1 MIKNYSLV
9 FLAFLCF
16 SLSGFG
22 QVKIAEL
29 TFETPGDYTTSVTEF
44 SDGSLDY
51 FTRTDGTNISSSI
64 SFTNVQGSYYFAAH
78 DIDGEV
84 SSPIQS
90 LFFTGIN
97 ISGYTTLEVRIHI
110 AEDDDGNNQDW
121 DAADYFHLNGKIDTG
136 GSQNLIWVESS
147 GGTNTTPAID
157 TDYNGTGDST
167 QITDAFAQF
176 TKSIAGTGT
185 NLDLELIF
193 NLDSGDE
200 DIAIDNIEIWGV
212 SAGPTTYSITY
223 NGNSNTGG
231 TTPTDSNAYDSGD
244 TVTVLGNTGSLV
256 NTCNAF
262 NGWNTASDGSGT
274 SYVATDTFN
283 ITANTILYAQWLPT
297 GNTVT
302 FNSNGGTGTMS
313 PQTNCVA
320 ENLTANTFTNAGFT
334 FNIWNTAVNGSG
346 TSYAEGASYDFSAD
360 ITLYAQWDVF
370 VGPCFTMYGKDFP
383 NTSGYTTN
391 DGNAK
396 RLASGGT
403 GGSISTDP
411 LSGVS
416 GDITVEFNAEGWD
429 DNENEVTVT
438 LNGVSQFFSTI
449 TDDSFNVY
457 TATFTGVP
465 ANSVLEFS
473 TDSGKRVLI
482 ELVEVFCAAS
492 TPSHTITFN
501 GNGNTGGTMADQ
513 TINEGASENL
523 TTNTFI
529 RTGYMFDG
537 WSTTSGGAVVYADNA
552 SYTMGTSDVTL
563 YAQWSIGN
571 YTVSYDGNGNTGGT
585 APAANNGN
593 YNTSITLPG
602 VGSLVRTGF
611 AFNGWNTATNGSGT
625 HYNAG
630 ASYTIGSANT
640 TLYAEWL
647 STSPPNVTSALTAI
661 GDLVNA
667 FTYTITASNAPTSFN
682 ATGLPPGLSIN
693 TSTGEI
699 SGNPTVTGTYNV
711 TISATNAYGTD
722 TETLVITIND
732 APACNPPIWEE
743 NFDYGCEDAADIS
756 TTLAFPNWSFQSN
769 GTDPLKYSATGLTYA
784 SYASSGIG
792 GSAQYQGGGDDDIK
806 REIKYADNTY
816 PASGNL
822 NNPDNNLF
830 VSFLINMTNLGS
842 SDYFVSLIDGS
853 NNYYSRVYARNSGSG
868 YQIGIV
874 KYTGTIQWSSVLDYN
889 KTYLLVLKNEFVVG
903 TVNDVLKLWIIE
915 SGLPVS
921 ESLAGS
927 ATLQAITNDTDPAP
941 ASGASI
947 RNFMLRQSGKEN
959 GVVDGIRVA
968 TNWEDLLC
976 PVPTTALYYR
986 SKDVGPSNWAN
997 SCGWES
1003 SPDNVNWSNSTSA
1016 PTKDANTIT
1025 IRPTHTVYV
1034 ESSIS
1039 LDQTVIEGTLELR
1052 TGSELNINDG
1062 TGDDIKI
1069 ESGGLIS
1076 VKNNSGDYTSIFYQD
1091 PDASIHVGSNGKIEI
1106 IGGVSAVPGNM
1117 GNLASNVKNV
1127 WDDGSI
1133 YEWNSTVGTPDG
1145 SGITYFPNSDN
1156 STIPIFRISA
1166 LYSGDDTIG
1175 GSFPLIVNGL
1185 IDAKVDITFKSSGTK
1200 DFRNGFIGSNVTI
1213 TFLDTLGTLT
1223 MSGPS
1228 AELSGTLNIVLNKT
1242 LNLTNGANV
1251 PTGSL
1256 VIIDNGSSSN
1266 IAKLGGVFNVET
1278 NAIFDIGT
1286 NCTMSNTSGSVD
1298 VSGTFRTGNTNG
1310 FTGTL
1315 SSLPTIGGVLN
1326 LSTNSTIE
1334 LNRND
1339 GTPQNLTA
1347 RNDFKNLTFSGSGIK
1362 TISSGFNPNGLV
1374 YITDNA
1380 TLDVSNFTFGNS
1392 LTNLT
1397 MDMNSRFRISGIGTK
1412 PDITGDYDLQAGVV
1426 EFYNSG
1432 TALTENI
1439 RGTSGGTIE
1448 YYQIEVTG
1456 DMVGNSNAN
1465 ITLQDNGIFTVKSTG
1480 VFEINN
1486 NAIVGPTGTQTVRV
1500 ENGGVFKTG
1509 DVDGF
1514 NGGTGAVA
1522 TSVRNDVEII
1532 ILEAGSTVE
1541 YSRIGDQTLT
1551 DFNSNADPS
1560 NDYYANLTISGT
1572 GTKQMGANDGIIIGE
1587 DLNVIASELYIDNS
1601 KFVQV
1606 EDNAVI
1612 AGAIKVETK
1621 GAFVQVDDAGTFS
1634 LSGSGTATANKVS
1647 ASKNTLLDYTYWS
1660 SPITAAN
1667 LNTLFSAVPVNR
1679 RYKYNAANYRDEFM
1693 EALNDNTQTLGQD
1706 DIDDNGD
1713 DWQLATGIMT
1723 PGQGYAFTG
1732 PTFVGGFPY
1741 VDDIDFTGE
1750 FNTGDITIPIYE
1762 NGFAPDNDWNLIGNP
1777 YPSALD
1783 FSAFHTKNNSLV
1795 EGVAY
1800 LWSHYSAL
1808 DNTNNGNEG
1817 YNFNQDD
1824 YAIINVGSGG
1834 TAGSSGIIPQSYIPS
1849 GQSFF
1854 IVGTA
1859 TGNAVFKNAMRKADG
1874 TSNNQ
1879 FFRSNEPQNEANKLW
1894 LNLTSDNGIFNQVL
1908 IAYVHGATDN
1918 FDSYAYDA
1926 PRNLS
1931 SGTAAIIYTK
1941 IEDSPN
1947 KNFAI
1952 QGKHP
1957 NSLTLDEVIP
1967 LGFYTSIDV
1976 PTIYTFS
1983 IAQFEGEFMTSNP
1996 IYVLDKLKNITHNL
2010 KDSDYTFTSET
2021 GEFNDRFDIVFTPTT
2036 LSIDDN
2042 IMDANEITITELQNG
2057 DVQIKVGNTHT
2068 IKHVAIIDVTGRVVY
2083 NLQGNDAIEV
2093 YDLSKLSQ
2101 AAYIAKITLSN
2112 GQVIS
2117 KKAIKRH

>member
-9 FLAFLCF
+9 FIAFLCF
-16 SLSGFG
+16 SLSGYG
-22 QVKIAEL
+22 QTEIFNSGGGGAFPAGWTETNNIAA
-29 TFETPGDYTTSVTEF
+29 
-44 SDGSLDY
+44 
-51 FTRTDGTNISSSI
+51 
-64 SFTNVQGSYYFAAH
+64 NVIDRGSYYLVEAGNPSDVITTAVYDLSAYASAEF
-78 DIDGEV
+78 
-84 SSPIQS
+84 S
-90 LFFTGIN
+90 LYVASFNSGDYNEAKIE
-97 ISGYTTLEVRIHI
+97 ISF
-110 AEDDDGNNQDW
+110 D
-121 DAADYFHLNGKIDTG
+121 
-136 GSQNLIWVESS
+136 
-147 GGTNTTPAID
+147 GGTTFTQTEISTTTTGSSYLDGGTFTLNSI
-157 TDYNGTGDST
+157 TNQVQIRISNNGTSGRGVRL
-167 QITDAFAQF
+167 Q
-176 TKSIAGTGT
+176 
-185 NLDLELIF
+185 DLELTAFGI
-193 NLDSGDE
+193 
-200 DIAIDNIEIWGV
+200 
-212 SAGPTTYSITY
+212 AGPTTYSVTY
-223 NGNSNTGG
+223 NGNGNTGG
-231 TTPTDSNAYDSGD
+231 ATPTDSNAYDSDD
-244 TVTVLGNTGSLV
+244 TVTVLGNTGTLV
-256 NTCNAF
+256 NTCNSF
-262 NGWNTASDGSGT
+262 NSWNTEADGSGT

-283 ITANTILYAQWLPT
+283 ITANTTLYAQWLPT

-302 FNSNGGTGTMS
+302 FNSNGGTGIMS
-313 PQTNCVA
+313 PQINCMA
-320 ENLTANTFTNAGFT
+320 ENLTTNTFTNAGFT
-334 FNIWNTAVNGSG
+334 FNSWNTASDGSG
-346 TSYAEGASYDFSAD
+346 TTYADGASYSFASD

-370 VGPCFTMYGKDFP
+370 AGPCFTMYGKDFP

-391 DGNAK
+391 SGNAK
-396 RLASGGT
+396 RLASGGNS
-403 GGSISTDP
+403 GSISTNP
-411 LSGVS
+411 MPSVS
-416 GDITVEFNAEGWD
+416 GDVTVEFNAEGYD
-429 DNENEVTVT
+429 GNENEVTVT
-438 LNGVSQFFSTI
+438 LNGVSQFFSAI
-449 TDDSFNVY
+449 TDGSFNVY
-457 TATFTGVP
+457 TASFTGVP
-465 ANSVLEFS
+465 PNSVLEFS
-473 TDSGKRVLI
+473 TISGKRVYI

-529 RTGYMFDG
+529 RTGYTFDG
-537 WSTTSGGAVVYADNA
+537 WATTSGGTVVYADNA

-563 YAQWSIGN
+563 YAKWSIGN

-647 STSPPNVTSALTAI
+647 STSPPNVTSAFTAI

-667 FTYTITASNAPTSFN
+667 FTYTITATNTPTSFN

-711 TISATNAYGTD
+711 SISATNTYGTD

-816 PASGNL
+816 PAPGNL

-874 KYTGTIQWSSVLDYN
+874 KYTGTIQWSSVLDYD

-1076 VKNNSGDYTSIFYQD
+1076 VKNNSGDYTSIFNQD

-1117 GNLASNVKNV
+1117 GNLASNVKNI

-1145 SGITYFPNSDN
+1145 SGITYFPNSDT

-1223 MSGPS
+1223 MSGPN

-1347 RNDFKNLTFSGSGIK
+1347 RNDFKNLTFSGSGVK

-1374 YITDNA
+1374 YVTDNA

-1397 MDMNSRFRISGIGTK
+1397 MDMNSRFRISGVGTK

-1486 NAIVGPTGTQTVRV
+1486 DAIVGPTGTQTVRV

-1522 TSVRNDVEII
+1522 TSVRNDIEII

-1541 YSRIGDQTLT
+1541 YSRMGDQTLT

-1560 NDYYANLTISGT
+1560 NDYYANLTISGI
-1572 GTKQMGANDGIIIGE
+1572 GTKQMGANAGIIIGE
-1587 DLNVIASELYIDNS
+1587 DLNVMASELYIDNS

-1606 EDNAVI
+1606 ENNLVVDGSLV
-1612 AGAIKVETK
+1612 VQPY
-1621 GAFVQVDDAGTFS
+1621 GAFVQVNDAGTVTGNV
-1634 LSGSGTATANKVS
+1634 LSDKTKIQVIKKTPMLATRHEYV
-1647 ASKNTLLDYTYWS
+1647 YWS
-1660 SPITAAN
+1660 APVSGETISDGLAEAN
-1667 LNTLFSAVPVNR
+1667 AGRIYSYSGQNYLDATRETGNN
-1679 RYKYNAANYRDEFM
+1679 NATVA
-1693 EALNDNTQTLGQD
+1693 GQD
-1706 DIDDNGD
+1706 DVDDNGD
-1713 DWQLATGIMT
+1713 DWQPETGTTVMLPGVGYGAAQNSVT
-1723 PGQGYAFTG
+1723 PFFPTQIDYVFEG
-1732 PTFVGGFPY
+1732 P
-1741 VDDIDFTGE
+1741 
-1750 FNTGDITIPIYE
+1750 FNNGIYNIPIYRNDSE
-1762 NGFAPDNDWNLIGNP
+1762 TNDNNWNLIGNP
-1777 YPSALD
+1777 YPSAID
-1783 FSAFHTKNNSLV
+1783 ADAFLLANATIGETTGPL
-1795 EGVAY
+1795 GGAIFF
-1800 LWSHYSAL
+1800 WSHATAASS
-1808 DNTNNGNEG
+1808 TTNGNQG
-1817 YNFNQDD
+1817 LNYAQSD
-1824 YAIINVGSGG
+1824 YAIINGLGETMGG
-1834 TAGSSGIIPQSYIPS
+1834 DLETPDRFIPS
-1849 GQSFF
+1849 GQAFF
-1854 IVGTA
+1854 VAMDDAATA
-1859 TGNAVFKNAMRKADG
+1859 TIHGGDVYTTDVIFNNSMRVTGNNDL
-1874 TSNNQ
+1874 
-1879 FFRSNEPQNEANKLW
+1879 FFRSTTTNERNRLW
-1894 LNLTSDNGIFNQVL
+1894 LNLNTDNGAFNQILVGY
-1908 IAYVHGATDN
+1908 ANGATD
-1918 FDSYAYDA
+1918 DDDGMYYDA
-1926 PRNLS
+1926 HRNPS
-1931 SGTAAIIYTK
+1931 TEVNAVIYSLL
-1941 IEDSPN
+1941 EDSN
-1947 KNFAI
+1947 TEQFVI
-1952 QGKHP
+1952 QGKNP
-1957 NSLTLDEVIP
+1957 NNLNLDEIIP
-1967 LGFYTSIDV
+1967 LGFITTINE
-1976 PTIYTFS
+1976 PTIYS
-1983 IAQFEGEFMTSNP
+1983 ISIHQFEGAFMTENAVY
-1996 IYVLDKLKNITHNL
+1996 INDKLLNTFHNL
-2010 KDSDYTFTSET
+2010 KDSDYTFTSGT
-2021 GEFNDRFDIVFTPTT
+2021 GEFNDRFEIVFTPTT

-2042 IMDANEITITELQNG
+2042 IVEANEVTITELQNG
-2057 DVQIKVGNTHT
+2057 DVQFKVGNNHT
-2068 IKHVAIIDVTGRVVY
+2068 IKHIAIIDVTGRIIY

-2093 YDLSKLSQ
+2093 YNLSKLSQ

-2117 KKAIKRH
+2117 KKAIKQH